1 MKVISFLSALNSQY
15 ESAKNQ
21 ILAGADL
28 PSLNAAFSRLSRI
41 SVDADPIP
49 ENDDRV
55 ALSAAVSS
63 GSSLARGRGRGRT
76 LSGRVGG
83 RSGGKKEDRHCK
95 FCHKKGHTEDKCWKK
110 HGKPDWASK
119 QDLSP
124 ATSSP
129 NALASLQVLFSLMKT
144 LHTPSN
150 LLMVNPLQPPSL
162 LHTKT
167 CQYFKIFQ
175 ASMACRFCCYR
186 SYDQYP

>member
-1 MKVISFLSALNSQY
+1 MCLRRRGQPNTFNSQY

-21 ILAGADL
+21 ILTGADL

-41 SVDADPIP
+41 SVEADPIP
-49 ENDDRV
+49 NNDDSV

-76 LSGRVGG
+76 LSGRGGG
-83 RSGGKKEDRHCK
+83 RSGSNKEDRHCN

-110 HGKPDWASK
+110 HRKPDWASK

-124 ATSSP
+124 ATSP
-129 NALASLQVLFSLMKT
+129 NALASLQVLLSLMKT

-150 LLMVNPLQPPSL
+150 LLMLNPLQPPTL

-175 ASMACRFCCYR
+175 PSMVCRCYR